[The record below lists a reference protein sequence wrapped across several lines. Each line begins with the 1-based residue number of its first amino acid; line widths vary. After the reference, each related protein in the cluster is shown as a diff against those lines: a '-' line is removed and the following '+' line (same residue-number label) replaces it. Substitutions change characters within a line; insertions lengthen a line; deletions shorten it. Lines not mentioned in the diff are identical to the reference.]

1 MNKKTFTQAADALK
15 ALPPRKFKQTFE
27 FIINLRDLDLKK
39 SEHQI
44 EQWVQLPS
52 GKGIP
57 VKIGAL
63 VGPELAEQAKAT
75 CDTVIVHDDF
85 PTFAN
90 DKKAIKKLAAT
101 HDYFIAQANLMADVA
116 KTFGRY
122 FGPRGKMPNP
132 KAGCVVLP
140 NANLKVLA
148 EKLRK
153 TVKATAKTQP
163 SIKVV
168 VGTQDTPSDQVA
180 DNMLAVYNSVIAK
193 LPGETANIRSVL
205 LKLSMS
211 PPVHILQDKIIAP
224 TPTAEEPAAK
234 KPSKK
239 KAEGGAPNER

>member
-39 SEHQI
+39 PEHQV

-63 VGPELAEQAKAT
+63 VGPELAEQAKAA

-85 PTFAN
+85 STFAN

-132 KAGCVVLP
+132 KAGCVVPP

-153 TVKATAKTQP
+153 TVKATAKMQP
-163 SIKVV
+163 SVKVV

-180 DNMLAVYNSVIAK
+180 DNMLAVYSSVIPK

-211 PPVHILQDKIIAP
+211 PPVKILADSIVAP
-224 TPTAEEPAAK
+224 KAAATEPPAEK

-239 KAEGGAPNER
+239 KSDGGAQ